1 MKNALI
7 RMLASTLVA
16 FLLAGVARA
25 DIYSFR
31 GGVRIPA
38 GSCVTYSNT
47 RGTQFVSGAGGL
59 AVYNMDGRID
69 ASCVCQVP
77 VPERARIRQFV
88 LTGNVSKGEIKAQLG
103 GVRWNVPRQSL
114 LFAAANMLP
123 VTPYEVPEMKQ
134 KKVVRN
140 LPVSGPGSVKIDRIQ
155 TYFIEARFISDAA
168 LTIEEALEIFYF
180 EIYWDQ

>member
-1 MKNALI
+1 MNAFM
-7 RMLASTLVA
+7 RMSVSTLVA
-16 FLLAGVARA
+16 FLLPGVARA

-47 RGTQFVSGAGGL
+47 PKAQFVSGAGGL

-69 ASCVCQVP
+69 VTCVCQLP

-88 LTGNVSKGEIKAQLG
+88 LTGNVSKGEIRAQLG

-114 LFAAANMLP
+114 VFATANMLP
-123 VTPYEVPEMKQ
+123 GTPYEVPQMKQ
-134 KKVVRN
+134 KKVVQN
-140 LPVSGPGSVKIDRIQ
+140 LPDSGAGSLKIDRIQ
-155 TYFIEARFISDAA
+155 TYFIEARFTSNAA
-168 LTIEEALEIFYF
+168 VNIEEALEIFYF
-180 EIYWDQ
+180 EIYWD